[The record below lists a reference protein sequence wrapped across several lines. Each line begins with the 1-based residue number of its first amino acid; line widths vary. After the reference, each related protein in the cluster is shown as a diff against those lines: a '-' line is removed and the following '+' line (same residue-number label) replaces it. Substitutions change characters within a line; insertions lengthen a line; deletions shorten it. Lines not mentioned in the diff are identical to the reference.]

1 MTIFEILLKRILQKS
16 LQIIQNKAK
25 QKTNVNRQLIINSGG
40 SINCLQQCNYSLQL
54 VMYLLYV
61 TSQISLLR
69 VSVIVFS
76 NKWLSLT
83 LLPKAPL
90 KFKTSR
96 FQVKTAT
103 KRTSSMVY
111 DSLEIHQVCVWC
123 LLTNTMEKITK
134 CDPNPHVLHI
144 LAHTKAFFNT

>member
-1 MTIFEILLKRILQKS
+1 
-16 LQIIQNKAK
+16 
-25 QKTNVNRQLIINSGG
+25 
-40 SINCLQQCNYSLQL
+40 
-54 VMYLLYV
+54 MYLIYV
-61 TSQISLLR
+61 TSQISLLK

-83 LLPKAPL
+83 LFPKAPL

-144 LAHTKAFFNT
+144 LAHTKAYDTRNLSVKKKNTQSFKNICSPKFCMIVIIQTSGSEVVFNCALSFDVPPFEFK